1 MQDAMRSCVLLAR
14 RGVIYGA
21 EYSSKMTR
29 SAAPMIISRRL
40 RPLGASARVGRVCAV
55 AHGARRGAGALGGA
69 RDREARH
76 VQALPRAHA
85 ARLPDF

>member
-1 MQDAMRSCVLLAR
+1 MRSFGPRCCGE
-14 RGVIYGA
+14 RGGIYG
-21 EYSSKMTR
+21 
-29 SAAPMIISRRL
+29 IQ
-40 RPLGASARVGRVCAV
+40 LGALHIAIIAVVRWVPPLALRRVCAV